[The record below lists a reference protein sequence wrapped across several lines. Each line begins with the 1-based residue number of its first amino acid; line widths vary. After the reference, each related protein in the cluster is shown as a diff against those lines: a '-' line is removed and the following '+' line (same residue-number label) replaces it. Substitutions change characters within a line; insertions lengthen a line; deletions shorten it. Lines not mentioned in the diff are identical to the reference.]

1 MADYWISIVVAVV
14 ILVAAVPW
22 VAQVR
27 NPAQRPLAAYL
38 IFVTVFLVSGFVLF
52 GALSWALW
60 RLGLDATLNRPVPAL
75 VFLLLVFVPAFALA
89 TWQARKPP
97 SKASAP
103 D

>member
-1 MADYWISIVVAVV
+1 MNNYWITFVVAVAL
-14 ILVAAVPW
+14 LVVAVPYVSW
-22 VAQVR
+22 VR
-27 NPAQRPLAAYL
+27 NRAQRPLAAYL
-38 IFVTVFLVSGFVLF
+38 IFVTVFLASGLVLF
-52 GALSWALW
+52 GVLSWAIW